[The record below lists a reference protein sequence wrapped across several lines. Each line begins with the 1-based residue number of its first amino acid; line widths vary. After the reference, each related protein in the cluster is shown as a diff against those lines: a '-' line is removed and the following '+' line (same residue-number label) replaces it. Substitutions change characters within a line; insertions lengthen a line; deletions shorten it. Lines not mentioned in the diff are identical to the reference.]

1 MSDTETV
8 NSISA
13 AVPATNGKGE
23 EPTLTVI
30 SAGDMVNGKLVI
42 HGDGQ
47 ILGGFQGEIE
57 CAGELMIG
65 PQAQVSANIKTVRM
79 TLAGLVC
86 GNVIATGRLRLA
98 SSGRLEGDA
107 RVGSLVVQE
116 GGVHLGVIRVH
127 PEGVPD
133 EAESVL
139 ARAEGLAAAQ
149 AAPPAPSI
157 NLSTP
162 VDRVKK
168 FWGEF
173 F

>member
-1 MSDTETV
+1 MADTEIV
-8 NSISA
+8 NNVSA
-13 AVPATNGKGE
+13 AVPATNGQGD

-30 SAGDMVNGKLVI
+30 SAGDSMNGRLAI

-65 PQAQVSANIKTVRM
+65 PQAQVTANIKTVRM
-79 TLAGLVC
+79 TIAGLVS

-98 SSGRLEGDA
+98 SSGRMEGDA

-133 EAESVL
+133 EAETL
-139 ARAEGLAAAQ
+139 LTRAQEAAAAQ
-149 AAPPAPSI
+149 AAPTAPSLS
-157 NLSTP
+157 LSTP